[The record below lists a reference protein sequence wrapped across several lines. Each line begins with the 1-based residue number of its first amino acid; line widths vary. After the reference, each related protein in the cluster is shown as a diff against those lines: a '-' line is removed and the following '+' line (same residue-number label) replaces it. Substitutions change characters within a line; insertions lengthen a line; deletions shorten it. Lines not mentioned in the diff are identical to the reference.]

1 MEIKQVKRKMGD
13 VTQAKER
20 CGGNSILAHRTSTPE
35 QRGARVLLEGGVQ
48 EMKQT
53 EDLCDVTSLG
63 KKYVITPY
71 KGK

>member
-1 MEIKQVKRKMGD
+1 MEIKQVKKKTGD

-20 CGGNSILAHRTSTPE
+20 CRENSILAHRTSTPE

-48 EMKQT
+48 KIKQT

-63 KKYVITPY
+63 KK
-71 KGK
+71 